1 MDGWNFRTYLITFD
15 FVDLLVANQ
24 IDQSQRQ
31 ECNCREYKK
40 IAPYGAPISL
50 VQTHSRPHKELDL
63 LLLLLYC
70 WFMRGKAMC
79 CVRWLV
85 ALWLHC
91 TALLTLLSSLLLLDF
106 LFCISNT
113 LPHTASHSKRQKL
126 FGVSSAIE
134 TYARILPLTHSLT
147 HSLNPVL
154 SLETAA
160 VWKLLLP
167 LENLLNCIRHLIASS
182 REWVGMCMRVCVS
195 VWHV

>member
-1 MDGWNFRTYLITFD
+1 MDSWNFRTYLITFD

-50 VQTHSRPHKELDL
+50 VQTHSRPQKELDL

-70 WFMRGKAMC
+70 WFMRGKAMR

-91 TALLTLLSSLLLLDF
+91 SALLTLLSSLLLDF

-113 LPHTASHSKRQKL
+113 LLHTASHSKRQKL

-134 TYARILPLTHSLT
+134 THARILPLTHWLT
-147 HSLNPVL
+147 PSIPYC
-154 SLETAA
+154 
-160 VWKLLLP
+160 LLKQ
-167 LENLLNCIRHLIASS
+167 LLFESFFFL
-182 REWVGMCMRVCVS
+182 
-195 VWHV
+195 

>member
-1 MDGWNFRTYLITFD
+1 MDGWNFRTYLIAFD

-50 VQTHSRPHKELDL
+50 VQTHSRPQKVLDL

-70 WFMRGKAMC
+70 WFMRGKALR

-91 TALLTLLSSLLLLDF
+91 TALHFSHCCRLL
-106 LFCISNT
+106 
-113 LPHTASHSKRQKL
+113 HTSSHSKRQKL

-134 TYARILPLTHSLT
+134 THARILPLT
-147 HSLNPVL
+147 L
-154 SLETAA
+154 SITYC
-160 VWKLLLP
+160 LLKQ
-167 LENLLNCIRHLIASS
+167 LLFESFFFP
-182 REWVGMCMRVCVS
+182 
-195 VWHV
+195 